1 MNFGVN
7 EINRWDSSPHFQQP
21 SYRLIDRLIR
31 LRTTY
36 WNRQYAIILLAYTG
50 LKIASYQFTFHYKF
64 FEFLSDQNKLQ
75 IKSSHYDYISYYD
88 YGYLIGFIPA
98 GVLATIYPAH

>member
-50 LKIASYQFTFHYKF
+50 
-64 FEFLSDQNKLQ
+64 KL
-75 IKSSHYDYISYYD
+75 
-88 YGYLIGFIPA
+88 L
-98 GVLATIYPAH
+98 